1 MEIERCMR
9 VELRYLWRRAWEGL
23 WSSLALPYCAAC
35 GEPGRGPAGDPL
47 CEDCRAELG
56 RLPEGGLLLGEAWG
70 PGLGPG
76 EGGGRA
82 PGQRKGARGALTRVH
97 AVFAY
102 RATGGR
108 LVRRAKFEG
117 DRAALGF
124 LGRAMARVAR
134 ERLVATER
142 LLVPVPLARGRR
154 RERGFNQAEEL
165 ARFVAQALGM
175 PVLPRALRRIRET
188 RPQGQVTTKERQRN
202 VRGAFAPARF
212 GQSVR
217 GRRVLLIDDVSTSG
231 STLQECARVLLAA
244 GAREVEALIAAASPR

>member
-1 MEIERCMR
+1 
-9 VELRYLWRRAWEGL
+9 
-23 WSSLALPYCAAC
+23 
-35 GEPGRGPAGDPL
+35 
-47 CEDCRAELG
+47 
-56 RLPEGGLLLGEAWG
+56 
-70 PGLGPG
+70 
-76 EGGGRA
+76 
-82 PGQRKGARGALTRVH
+82 
-97 AVFAY
+97 
-102 RATGGR
+102 
-108 LVRRAKFEG
+108 VRRAKFEG